1 MGKRLV
7 HIDGG
12 VIFSNHLS
20 PMINNYIDILVIVH
34 QLDVHGLGS
43 VDEFFFSFF
52 TLLATRSLSQINA
65 RKKLLHY
72 KFKSQN
78 SLYSLREDDG
88 MLKC

>member
-43 VDEFFFSFF
+43 VDEFFFLS
-52 TLLATRSLSQINA
+52 LL
-65 RKKLLHY
+65 
-72 KFKSQN
+72 
-78 SLYSLREDDG
+78 
-88 MLKC
+88 C